1 MMGFGTRDRPTDP
14 ASVSLS
20 RPVLT
25 IINPPTHR
33 ANIQSDHHFFL
44 PDAAAKMPVVDAQF
58 NLIQCHH
65 HHQHFQAQMLQ
76 ILHLHLVYYIINL
89 KMTIVK
95 QPKNDA
101 SYTDNGN
108 EETYLCPLTPISH

>member
-1 MMGFGTRDRPTDP
+1 MVGLGNRDRPADP

-20 RPVLT
+20 RPVPT

-44 PDAAAKMPVVDAQF
+44 PGALHQTPLSKQAAKMPVVDAQV

-65 HHQHFQAQMLQ
+65 HYHCHQAQMLQ
-76 ILHLHLVYYIINL
+76 RLHLHLVYYIINS

-101 SYTDNGN
+101 SYTGM
-108 EETYLCPLTPISH
+108 